1 MTGLQADIS
10 EVLIS
15 DIVGK
20 IDVKAYMEEKN
31 LNRLE
36 EGEYTIEATFD
47 LNENITIVE
56 PVKVKLIVQEAE
68 E

>member
-1 MTGLQADIS
+1 
-10 EVLIS
+10 
-15 DIVGK
+15 
-20 IDVKAYMEEKN
+20 MEEKN